1 MAHPSG
7 RWKFALAAGSLG
19 LLSQPSLALAHGTSP
34 TAKALFERLSSVK
47 TWTFISRKIGTDGA
61 PECTEIWEFD
71 GSGVGRIQ
79 SGQQRI
85 VNQWRVEKRDDGY
98 HWLITTA
105 QTGNGLPDC
114 MGSTTDPASY
124 PKDEFGFAVLTDA
137 DTKALHMCM
146 WPSMIARSNPASIK
160 LSEEAACFGHLEAR
174 KRN

>member
-1 MAHPSG
+1 MVHLSG
-7 RWKFALAAGSLG
+7 RWKLALAAGSLG
-19 LLSQPSLALAHGTSP
+19 LLSQPSVALAHDTSA
-34 TAKALFERLSSVK
+34 TAKALFERLSSAK
-47 TWTFISRKIGTDGA
+47 TWTFTSRKIGADGA

-71 GSGVGRIQ
+71 GDGVGRIQ

-85 VNQWRVEKRDDGY
+85 VNQWRVEKGDEGY
-98 HWLITTA
+98 LWLITTA

-114 MGSTTDPASY
+114 MGSTTDPVSY
-124 PKDEFGFAVLTDA
+124 PKGEFGFAVLPEA

-146 WPSMIARSNPASIK
+146 WPSMIALSNPAFIK